1 MKSRFVR
8 ICWVCTAAVLAW
20 TFWVL
25 REAGAVG
32 PLTTL
37 APYSLTVE
45 RARLESGAMEDSG
58 IGAVLAVLV
67 ETHKLLDQEFVAA
80 RRALDERLEVETKLA
95 DTASGGQE
103 EDASHLL
110 NVGVTVTAI
119 GDLDRCEFEL
129 RRAAALAAQL
139 VIDTG
144 ESAVLRVSSEVF
156 DEFDRHIAAATRFL
170 GRLDRANLESAR
182 SWSEWGRRL
191 EEGRSQLRVRWGIAE
206 DRARAGS
213 VDSELNRR
221 QIASSDL
228 QRIGQEELSRWRKK

>member
-1 MKSRFVR
+1 MKNRFVPL
-8 ICWVCTAAVLAW
+8 CSVFAALGFSWTGWVWC
-20 TFWVL
+20 
-25 REAGAVG
+25 EASAVG

-37 APYSLTVE
+37 APYALTVE
-45 RARLESGAMEDSG
+45 RAQLDSVAPEDSG

-67 ETHKLLDQEFVAA
+67 ETHRLLDEEFVAA

-95 DTASGGQE
+95 DTASVGQE

-182 SWSEWGRRL
+182 SWSDWAERL
-191 EEGRSQLRVRWGIAE
+191 GAGRSKLRVRWGIAE

-221 QIASSDL
+221 QIDSSDL
-228 QRIGQEELSRWRKK
+228 QRIGEEELLRWRKK